1 MERVC
6 VFCGS
11 NVGGDP
17 AYLDLARQ
25 LGATFASKG
34 ITLVYG
40 GGRVGLMGAVADAV
54 LDAGGRAIGVIPE
67 ALESKEIAHTGLT
80 QLYVTRSMH
89 ERKAM
94 MAELADAFVA
104 LPGGMGTWEELFEIL
119 TWAQLGQHHKAVVV
133 LDVNGYYDPLFAL
146 LDRGVDARFVRPEH
160 ARLALRA
167 RTVDDVLAL
176 LLEPPPAPLP
186 KWLDRDET

>member
-1 MERVC
+1 VERVC

-17 AYLDLARQ
+17 AYLELARQ
-25 LGATFASKG
+25 LGAMFASKG

-40 GGRVGLMGAVADAV
+40 GGKVGLMGAVADAV
-54 LDAGGRAIGVIPE
+54 LEAGGRAIGVIPE
-67 ALESKEIAHTGLT
+67 ALKAKEIAHTSLT

-104 LPGGMGTWEELFEIL
+104 MPGGMGTWEELFEIL
-119 TWAQLGQHHKAVVV
+119 TWAQLGQHHKPVVV

-146 LDRGVDARFVRPEH
+146 VERGVDAHFVRQEH
-160 ARLALRA
+160 AALALRA

-176 LLEPPPAPLP
+176 LQEPPPPPLP
-186 KWLDRDET
+186 KWLDRDQT